1 MQLSSMRQI
10 ILPQKAIEQIQ
21 LRIIFVF
28 ILYSPCF
35 IHSKRISNSGRC
47 RRKTIKFFKR
57 IFMYSNEASFF
68 GGGIAIVPTA
78 DASKPVIDFVVVERI
93 NFFKILWLILL
104 LIQKKQ
110 LKSKYFHHYTT
121 NRLRIVSTTP
131 QHGQEDGEEM
141 EKRPFDITITTT
153 KQLFWC

>member
-35 IHSKRISNSGRC
+35 IHSKGFPILVDAGG
-47 RRKTIKFFKR
+47 KQL
-57 IFMYSNEASFF
+57 SFQTHFYVQQRSILF
-68 GGGIAIVPTA
+68 GGGIAIVQLLMRLNQ
-78 DASKPVIDFVVVERI
+78 S
-93 NFFKILWLILL
+93 LILSWSNES
-104 LIQKKQ
+104 IS
-110 LKSKYFHHYTT
+110 LKSCGSFFYLYRKTIEIEIFPSLHNKQITYRFNNTAT
-121 NRLRIVSTTP
+121 WSRRWRRN
-131 QHGQEDGEEM
+131 G
-141 EKRPFDITITTT
+141 KRPFDITITTT

>member
-1 MQLSSMRQI
+1 
-10 ILPQKAIEQIQ
+10 
-21 LRIIFVF
+21 
-28 ILYSPCF
+28 
-35 IHSKRISNSGRC
+35 SNAFLC
-47 RRKTIKFFKR
+47 TATKHP
-57 IFMYSNEASFF
+57 FF

>member
-57 IFMYSNEASFF
+57 IFMYSNEASFLAEESRLF
-68 GGGIAIVPTA
+68 QLLMRLNQ
-78 DASKPVIDFVVVERI
+78 S
-93 NFFKILWLILL
+93 LILSWSNES
-104 LIQKKQ
+104 IS
-110 LKSKYFHHYTT
+110 LKSCGSFFYLYRKTIEIEIFPSLHNKQITYRFNNTATWSRRWRRNGKTT
-121 NRLRIVSTTP
+121 
-131 QHGQEDGEEM
+131 
-141 EKRPFDITITTT
+141 F
-153 KQLFWC
+153 

>member
-57 IFMYSNEASFF
+57 IFMYSNEASFLAEESRLF
-68 GGGIAIVPTA
+68 QLLMRLNQ
-78 DASKPVIDFVVVERI
+78 S
-93 NFFKILWLILL
+93 LILSWSNESISL
-104 LIQKKQ
+104 KSCGSFFTYTEKQ

-141 EKRPFDITITTT
+141 END
-153 KQLFWC
+153 L

>member
-35 IHSKRISNSGRC
+35 IHSKGFPILVDAGGKQLSFQ
-47 RRKTIKFFKR
+47 TH
-57 IFMYSNEASFF
+57 FMYNEASFF

-104 LIQKKQ
+104 LIQK
-110 LKSKYFHHYTT
+110 
-121 NRLRIVSTTP
+121 NN
-131 QHGQEDGEEM
+131 
-141 EKRPFDITITTT
+141 
-153 KQLFWC
+153 